1 VKKKILK
8 VCEKEVNIMVKEQR
22 FVSGRIFITL
32 QSRKGIVNPSKI
44 FLGNNGIKLPYLEEK
59 KS

>member
-1 VKKKILK
+1 
-8 VCEKEVNIMVKEQR
+8 MVKEQC
-22 FVSGRIFITL
+22 FVFGKIFITW

-44 FLGNNGIKLPYLEEK
+44 FFGKNSIKLPYLEEN